1 MSSSVFDGP
10 GRQAINRAVAARSSI
25 YAVGYEDPPG
35 IDDGDPVVWRSS
47 DGVHWARTTK
57 TEPGTEGMDAV
68 AAHGKDLV
76 AVGSQDQQR
85 ARVWIIPADGSP
97 WDTIEKTG
105 ISGGSAIHKVIPTSV
120 GLVAVG
126 WASGSIDSDASV
138 WRSADGREW
147 TLDTADAFAGP
158 AGSDQEMWGVTAF
171 SGGLVAAG
179 SDDRGGDP
187 DAAFWLHDQDGWS
200 EPVLLRKDGDQVVK
214 AVVAGGGG
222 LVAVG
227 STVSAG
233 SQDAAIWISADGS
246 KWHAVPGLAA
256 PGSQQL
262 TGVVA
267 YGSGF
272 VAVGSE
278 GATKQL
284 DMAVWTSRDGR
295 TWKRSTSEEF
305 GGPGTQFAHGALAFK
320 GKLVVVGNE
329 DLGGTG
335 QAAVWIGTPVS
346 SSATPGP
353 STGHTGSP
361 ADESPTP

>member
-1 MSSSVFDGP
+1 MALERRGALGPHDQDRARDRGNGCGRGAREGSRRRREPGPAASAGVDHP
-10 GRQAINRAVAARSSI
+10 GRRQP
-25 YAVGYEDPPG
+25 VGHHREDRDQWG
-35 IDDGDPVVWRSS
+35 VGD
-47 DGVHWARTTK
+47 
-57 TEPGTEGMDAV
+57 
-68 AAHGKDLV
+68 
-76 AVGSQDQQR
+76 SQ
-85 ARVWIIPADGSP
+85 
-97 WDTIEKTG
+97 
-105 ISGGSAIHKVIPTSV
+105 VIPTSV